1 MGGEVI
7 GLPTLMSY
15 LDEAVGQF
23 PDRRTGTNRRYSL
36 RDAALGAFS
45 VFFTQSPSFLSH
57 QQSMQRSKGSSNAGT
72 IFGLEKIPT
81 DNWIRTLLDPVPVS
95 RLSVVFRRV
104 FERLEQDG
112 SVETYRAFDGTLLV
126 ALDGT
131 WFHSSEA
138 VHCERCNRQ
147 SHHDGRTTW
156 YHSAITPVLV
166 RTGSNQVFSLEP
178 EFIGPQD
185 GANKQDCENA
195 AAKRWL
201 VGAGRYYATR
211 GMTVLGD
218 DLYCNEPM
226 CLLLLEHEYNF
237 ILTCKYSS
245 HSYLAEWIEACD
257 AKEDLHEQ
265 VIKRWDGKRRLF
277 YHYRFANGVPIKD
290 EEQALKINWMEL
302 AIFDS
307 EGTRHARHVFA
318 TNHHLSRENVI
329 AYIEAGRARWRIEN
343 EHNNTLKT
351 KGYNLEHNFGHGQEN
366 LSNVLLTLNLIA
378 FLFHSLLESFDT
390 RYRLIRAT
398 LPRRDRFFH
407 DVTALMQYFL
417 FESWDE
423 LLRFMLDG
431 LDLTDP
437 GG

>member
-15 LDEAVGQF
+15 LEEAIGKF
-23 PDRRTGTNRRYSL
+23 PDRRTGTNTSYTL

-57 QQSMQRSKGSSNAGT
+57 QQSMQHSKGSSNATT
-72 IFGLEKIPT
+72 IFGIEKIPT
-81 DNWIRTLLDPVPVS
+81 DNWIRTLLDPVPS
-95 RLSVVFRRV
+95 SSLSGVFRRV
-104 FERLEQDG
+104 FEQLEEQG
-112 SVETYRAFDGTLLV
+112 SLDTYRAFDDRLLV

-131 WFHSSEA
+131 WFHSSETI
-138 VHCERCNRQ
+138 HCKHCNRQ
-147 SHHDGRTTW
+147 THRDGRTT
-156 YHSAITPVLV
+156 YFHSAITPVLV

-178 EFIGPQD
+178 EFIEPQD
-185 GANKQDCENA
+185 GATKQDCENA

-201 VGAGRYYATR
+201 TGAGLYYAER
-211 GMTVLGD
+211 GITILGD

-226 CLLLLEHEYNF
+226 CRLLLENNYNF

-245 HSYLAEWIEACD
+245 HSYLADWIKHCD
-257 AKEDLHEQ
+257 AKEDLHEK
-265 VIKRWDGKRRLF
+265 VVKRWDGKQRLF
-277 YHYRFANGVPIKD
+277 YRYRFANGVPIKD
-290 EEQALKINWMEL
+290 GEQALTINWMEL
-302 AIFDS
+302 AIFDT
-307 EGTRHARHVFA
+307 EGNRRARHVFA

-329 AYIEAGRARWRIEN
+329 AYIDAGRARWKIEN

-366 LSNVLLTLNLIA
+366 LSNVLLTFNLLA

-407 DVTALMQYFL
+407 DMTALTQYFL
-417 FESWDE
+417 FDSWE
-423 LLRFMLDG
+423 ALLRFMLDG
-431 LDLTDP
+431 LDLEDP